1 MALLE
6 LSGVTHTY
14 DSANNSWWKSKQKLQ
29 GAVVKDISMT
39 LEAGQCIGLL
49 GGSGAGKSTLG
60 KIMLGLQ
67 RPQRGSVLVD
77 GKDMYACDNR
87 TKKQLR
93 NHVQAVFQDCYSS
106 VNPKMTAAQII
117 GEPLDNFERLTNGE
131 KDYRIGEALD
141 IVGLPASAMNKLP
154 RQFSGGQLQ
163 RINIARAMIS
173 RPSFIVLDEAVSSLD
188 IANQVHIIDVLRDLK
203 KQRDMSY
210 VFITHNLK
218 AAFALCDR
226 WTVLD
231 QGSLCGSFST
241 IAEMKVSRE
250 PAVKQL
256 LDASLSGH
264 PELGTIRKDR
274 PFYVDAGQRK
284 GAWA

>member
-14 DSANNSWWKSKQKLQ
+14 DSVNRSWWKSKQRSQ
-29 GAVVKDISMT
+29 GAVVQDISMT

-67 RPQRGSVLVD
+67 RPQLGSVRIH
-77 GKDMYACDNR
+77 GKDMYTSDKQ

-93 NHVQAVFQDCYSS
+93 RHVQAVFQDCYSS
-106 VNPKMTAAQII
+106 VNPKMTVAQII
-117 GEPLDNFERLTNGE
+117 GEPLGNFERLTHTE
-131 KDYRIGEALD
+131 KNYRIGESLD
-141 IVGLPASAMNKLP
+141 LVGLSTSAMNKLP

-163 RINIARAMIS
+163 RISIARAIIS

-188 IANQVHIIDVLRDLK
+188 VANQVNIIQILRNLK
-203 KQRDMSY
+203 EQQDMSY

-226 WTVLD
+226 WAVLD
-231 QGSLCGSFST
+231 QGSLCGNFST
-241 IAEMKVSRE
+241 MDEMKTSRE

-264 PELGTIRKDR
+264 PESGTIRKNR
-274 PFYVDAGQRK
+274 PFCVEAGQRK
-284 GAWA
+284 GALA